1 MRASLDGQ
9 SRNIIEKRSEPE
21 TSSSLKLFYLGQ
33 SSWGKRGIQH
43 KSYVNP
49 TEFESS
55 ATRCLVT
62 NYNSSRTDLSSAL
75 SVVAVA

>member
-1 MRASLDGQ
+1 M
-9 SRNIIEKRSEPE
+9 EKRSEPE
-21 TSSSLKLFYLGQ
+21 STSSLKLFYLGQ

-43 KSYVNP
+43 KSYMNS

-62 NYNSSRTDLSSAL
+62 NYNSSKTDLSSAL
-75 SVVAVA
+75 SLVAVVSK